1 MESKQSH
8 LIERAAARLA
18 KTEATAPPSR
28 FVSAPRERD
37 LGDATT
43 VTPDPDN
50 DLGHEARRSAEPRP
64 RIDQAA
70 LATAGL
76 VAHPNAR
83 VVEELRIVE
92 TRVLRQS
99 FEKNRI
105 TGANGITGAVNGAAS
120 TKAANIIMVTSALK
134 GEGKSFI
141 SLNLA
146 GEVVRQGDRRV
157 LLIDADGKPHGLTRA
172 LGVSSCLGLV
182 DLATEFSLSIDEVLI
197 PTAADG
203 LYVIP
208 FGRGKSGEVFASRRM
223 GEIIETIGRRYADS
237 LIIIDAPPCLSTSTP
252 HALAS
257 VCGQTILVVGA
268 NSTQRGDVEAALDL
282 LQTCP
287 HVSLLL
293 NKVAPWMAHSFG
305 SYSYPGLEN

>member
-37 LGDATT
+37 LRDATT

-50 DLGHEARRSAEPRP
+50 GFGHEARRSAEPRP

-99 FEKNRI
+99 FEK
-105 TGANGITGAVNGAAS
+105 NGITGAVNGAAS

-157 LLIDADGKPHGLTRA
+157 LLIDADGKPHGLTRN
-172 LGVSSCLGLV
+172 LGVSSC
-182 DLATEFSLSIDEVLI
+182 
-197 PTAADG
+197 
-203 LYVIP
+203 
-208 FGRGKSGEVFASRRM
+208 
-223 GEIIETIGRRYADS
+223 
-237 LIIIDAPPCLSTSTP
+237 
-252 HALAS
+252 
-257 VCGQTILVVGA
+257 
-268 NSTQRGDVEAALDL
+268 
-282 LQTCP
+282 
-287 HVSLLL
+287 
-293 NKVAPWMAHSFG
+293 
-305 SYSYPGLEN
+305 